1 MPRARAVSFTKPER
15 EFLLAGL
22 GPGGWNTALFKHG
35 EKLAASVIEKL
46 ELSEFAAKKPS
57 HDLTVNAA
65 INAFRGVLRDRLI
78 VPPYSAV
85 GVLAA
90 MKRRIVAL
98 GLTEET
104 CAQVARAAAEQW
116 RGPIRAESLVRQ
128 ADALLAGVQY
138 EGKRTPTPLSSGP
151 LELSEEDI

>member
-1 MPRARAVSFTKPER
+1 MPRARAVTFTKLER
-15 EFLLAGL
+15 EALKWAGEVL
-22 GPGGWNTALFKHG
+22 PGLCEDSKQLRGLQSAV
-35 EKLAASVIEKL
+35 EKVEA
-46 ELSEFAAKKPS
+46 SEFPSKKPPTEFS
-57 HDLTVNAA
+57 VTAA

-98 GLTEET
+98 GLTEESCT
-104 CAQVARAAAEQW
+104 QVARAAAEQW

-128 ADALLAGVQY
+128 ADALLAGVEY